1 MLGAADSTALSVMCV
16 VNIKARVCG
25 ERTTGEDDSR
35 WSERA
40 ASCACLPLC
49 TQPNGFS
56 GEEEE
61 EEETPSPDQSPTTG
75 VACKLGSSRVRVV
88 RVGLGVG
95 GENGSAVERWRWKRE
110 AQEIGGRVVLQ
121 ECMPYSLD
129 SINLL
134 SRQRKAENRC
144 EGGRCGVK
152 LFARRGRSPPS
163 THARARERQRET
175 HRMRERE
182 KGGGGQVNLA

>member
-61 EEETPSPDQSPTTG
+61 EETPSPDQSPTTG

-88 RVGLGVG
+88 RVELGVEG
-95 GENGSAVERWRWKRE
+95 RMARQWSAGDGKGRHKKLGDGS
-110 AQEIGGRVVLQ
+110 
-121 ECMPYSLD
+121 C
-129 SINLL
+129 
-134 SRQRKAENRC
+134 C
-144 EGGRCGVK
+144 
-152 LFARRGRSPPS
+152 RSVC
-163 THARARERQRET
+163 HIAWIR
-175 HRMRERE
+175 
-182 KGGGGQVNLA
+182 